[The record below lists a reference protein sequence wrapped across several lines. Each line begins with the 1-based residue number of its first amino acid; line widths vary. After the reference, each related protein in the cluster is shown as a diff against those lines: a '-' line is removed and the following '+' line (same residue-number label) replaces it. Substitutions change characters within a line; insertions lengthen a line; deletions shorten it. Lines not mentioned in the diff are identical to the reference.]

1 MALTLRGAL
10 LGAGNIALHGH
21 APQWTRDEDLR
32 REVEIVAVADLSPA
46 NREAARALFPAAR
59 ICARAEDILES
70 EALDFCDICTPPFTH
85 RALVE
90 QAASRGVHVLCE
102 KPLAPTVEDTEQI
115 ARAVRAARV
124 VFQPCHQYR
133 HSPQWEAVSRL
144 LPRIGRVYFVE
155 YEVQRTQAGEGNPNW
170 SPAWRTDRDFA
181 GGGILVDHG
190 AHIFYQLRAILGEP
204 ETVQATVR
212 TLQHRSY
219 RVEDTALVVLDF
231 GGCLAQV
238 SLTWAARRRGIR
250 FRFVGERGE
259 IVGDEQSL
267 TLHGETS
274 EDIRF
279 ADGMSQDSNHS
290 EWYAPLFRQFAERV
304 RTRDHGLGPLDEAL
318 YVTRLIARAYE
329 SSREGRA
336 LPLVAAA
343 PVTAA
348 LDVPV
353 GLGTST
359 GLVSLDS
366 SLGPAEVIDVDLEV
380 EKSRRKLA
388 LRLGGV
394 AALLAA
400 AAWTFHDVVWGE
412 LWSSVKSAR
421 LGLIVLAAAIN
432 LGAVG
437 FQAARWLAVV
447 RPLSRAATLG
457 QAFKAMLVGFAAST
471 VVPARAGE
479 LARMHWFARRTG
491 LPRPTIL
498 ASIVLDH
505 LVNAAG
511 LLLGLAI
518 LPFFVAVPLWIRPG
532 AAFVLALF
540 TVAAMLVFGLR
551 PIAEPPAAPSAERLP
566 AKGLAAFLASAR
578 QGLAATTRPR
588 ALGLSL
594 GASLLS
600 WALEVNVV
608 AVAMRAVGLHL
619 PFTAA
624 FLTLLAVNLAL
635 AFPFAPPGN
644 IGTLEVGATLALV
657 GFGVPKEQALAF
669 GLVYHFLQVVP
680 IGILGMIFAGR
691 RRGNGDG
698 AVPA

>member
-1 MALTLRGAL
+1 M
-10 LGAGNIALHGH
+10 
-21 APQWTRDEDLR
+21 
-32 REVEIVAVADLSPA
+32 AVADLSPA

-59 ICARAEDILES
+59 IHARAEDILGS

-85 RALVE
+85 RALIE

-102 KPLAPTVEDTEQI
+102 KPLAPTVDDTEQI
-115 ARAVRAARV
+115 ARAVRSGRV

-133 HSPQWEAVSRL
+133 HSPQWEAVRRL
-144 LPRIGRVYFVE
+144 LPRLGRIYFVE
-155 YEVQRTQAGEGNPNW
+155 YEVQRTQAGAGNPNW
-170 SPAWRTDRDFA
+170 SPGWRTDRDFA

-190 AHIFYQLRAILGEP
+190 AHIFYQLRAVLGEP
-204 ETVQATVR
+204 KTVQATVR

-219 RVEDTALVVLDF
+219 RVEDTALVLLDF

-250 FRFVGERGE
+250 FRFVGDRGE
-259 IVGDEQSL
+259 LVGDDQSL
-267 TLHGETS
+267 RLHAETD
-274 EDIRF
+274 EEIRF
-279 ADGMSQDSNHS
+279 ADGMSRDSNHS
-290 EWYAPLFRQFAERV
+290 EWYAPLFRQFADRV
-304 RTRDHGLGPLDEAL
+304 RSRDRNEGPLDEAL

-336 LPLVAAA
+336 M
-343 PVTAA
+343 PVTVAPPAPATEALEVSPEMGTSAA
-348 LDVPV
+348 L
-353 GLGTST
+353 LG
-359 GLVSLDS
+359 LDS
-366 SLGPAEVIDVDLEV
+366 SLRPAEVIDVELEV
-380 EKSRRKLA
+380 EKSHRTPA
-388 LRLGGV
+388 LRLGAV

-412 LWSSVKSAR
+412 LWTAVKSAR

-432 LGAVG
+432 LTAVA

-511 LLLGLAI
+511 LLLGLAV

-540 TVAAMLVFGLR
+540 TVVAMLVFGLR
-551 PIAEPPAAPSAERLP
+551 PISEPPAPDGERLP
-566 AKGLAAFLASAR
+566 AKGIAAFLASAR

-594 GASLLS
+594 GASLFS

-608 AVAMRAVGLHL
+608 AVAMRAVGLNL

-669 GLVYHFLQVVP
+669 GLIYHFLQVLP

-691 RRGNGDG
+691 WRKDDG
-698 AVPA
+698 AVAA

>member
-1 MALTLRGAL
+1 VTRLRGAL
-10 LGAGNIALHGH
+10 LGAGNIALNGH
-21 APQWTRDEDLR
+21 APQWTQDESLR
-32 REVEIVAVADLSPA
+32 REVEIVAIADLSPA
-46 NREAARALFPAAR
+46 NLEAARALFPGAR
-59 ICARAEDILES
+59 IHSRAEDILEA
-70 EALDFCDICTPPFTH
+70 EPLDFCDICTPPFTH
-85 RALVE
+85 RALIE

-102 KPLAPTVEDTEQI
+102 KPLAPTVDDTEQI
-115 ARAVRAARV
+115 ARAVRAGGV

-133 HSPQWEAVSRL
+133 HSPQWEAVTRL
-144 LPRIGRVYFVE
+144 LPRLGRIYFVE

-170 SPAWRTDRDFA
+170 SPAWRTDHNFA

-212 TLQHRSY
+212 TLQHHSY

-259 IVGDEQSL
+259 IVGDDQSL
-267 TLHGETS
+267 KLHAETH

-279 ADGMSQDSNHS
+279 ANGMSRDSNHS

-304 RTRDHGLGPLDEAL
+304 RTRDRSLGPLDEAV

-336 LPLVAAA
+336 LPVVGPAAA
-343 PVTAA
+343 TEVLEASGEIGTATTA
-348 LDVPV
+348 L
-353 GLGTST
+353 LG
-359 GLVSLDS
+359 LDS
-366 SLGPAEVIDVDLEV
+366 RLHPAEVIDVELEV
-380 EKSRRKLA
+380 GKSRRTRA
-388 LRLGGV
+388 LRIGAA

-400 AAWTFHDVVWGE
+400 AAWTFHDVIWGE
-412 LWSSVKSAR
+412 LWSAVRTAH
-421 LGLIVLAAAIN
+421 LGLIALAAAVN
-432 LGAVG
+432 LVAVS

-457 QAFKAMLVGFAAST
+457 QAFKAMLVGFATST

-491 LPRPTIL
+491 LPSATVL

-518 LPFFVAVPLWIRPG
+518 LPFFVSVPLWIRPG

-540 TVAAMLVFGLR
+540 TVVAMLVFGLR
-551 PIAEPPAAPSAERLP
+551 PISDPPSPSGERLP
-566 AKGLAAFLASAR
+566 AKGIGAFLASAR
-578 QGLAATTRPR
+578 QGLAATSQPR

-600 WALEVNVV
+600 WALEINVT
-608 AVAMRAVGLHL
+608 AIAMRAVGLNL

-680 IGILGMIFAGR
+680 IGILGLIFAGR
-691 RRGNGDG
+691 RHHRR
-698 AVPA
+698 VPA

>member
-1 MALTLRGAL
+1 
-10 LGAGNIALHGH
+10 
-21 APQWTRDEDLR
+21 
-32 REVEIVAVADLSPA
+32 VE
-46 NREAARALFPAAR
+46 
-59 ICARAEDILES
+59 
-70 EALDFCDICTPPFTH
+70 
-85 RALVE
+85 
-90 QAASRGVHVLCE
+90 
-102 KPLAPTVEDTEQI
+102 
-115 ARAVRAARV
+115 
-124 VFQPCHQYR
+124 
-133 HSPQWEAVSRL
+133 
-144 LPRIGRVYFVE
+144 
-155 YEVQRTQAGEGNPNW
+155 
-170 SPAWRTDRDFA
+170 
-181 GGGILVDHG
+181 
-190 AHIFYQLRAILGEP
+190 
-204 ETVQATVR
+204 
-212 TLQHRSY
+212 
-219 RVEDTALVVLDF
+219 
-231 GGCLAQV
+231 
-238 SLTWAARRRGIR
+238 
-250 FRFVGERGE
+250 
-259 IVGDEQSL
+259 
-267 TLHGETS
+267 
-274 EDIRF
+274 
-279 ADGMSQDSNHS
+279 
-290 EWYAPLFRQFAERV
+290 
-304 RTRDHGLGPLDEAL
+304 
-318 YVTRLIARAYE
+318 
-329 SSREGRA
+329 
-336 LPLVAAA
+336 
-343 PVTAA
+343 
-348 LDVPV
+348 
-353 GLGTST
+353 
-359 GLVSLDS
+359 
-366 SLGPAEVIDVDLEV
+366 LEV
-380 EKSRRKLA
+380 EKSRRTRA
-388 LRLGGV
+388 MRLGAV

-432 LGAVG
+432 LTAVG

-491 LPRPTIL
+491 LPRPTVL

-518 LPFFVAVPLWIRPG
+518 LPFFVTVPLWIRPG
-532 AAFVLALF
+532 AAFALALF

-551 PIAEPPAAPSAERLP
+551 PISEPPAPPSAERLP
-566 AKGLAAFLASAR
+566 ARGVSAFLASAR

-594 GASLLS
+594 GASLFS

-608 AVAMRAVGLHL
+608 AVAMRAVGLNL

-644 IGTLEVGATLALV
+644 IGTLEVGATIALV

-680 IGILGMIFAGR
+680 IGILGMVFAGR
-691 RRGNGDG
+691 WRGNDDG

>member
-21 APQWTRDEDLR
+21 APQWTRDAELR

-59 ICARAEDILES
+59 ICTRAEEILES
-70 EALDFCDICTPPFTH
+70 HALDFCDICTPPFTH

-102 KPLAPTVEDTEQI
+102 KPLAPTVEDTERI
-115 ARAVRAARV
+115 ARAVRAGRV

-144 LPRIGRVYFVE
+144 LPRIGRVYLVE

-219 RVEDTALVVLDF
+219 RVEDTALVLLDF

-259 IVGDEQSL
+259 IVGDDQSL
-267 TLHGETS
+267 RLHGEAS

-279 ADGMSQDSNHS
+279 ADGMSRDSNHS
-290 EWYAPLFRQFAERV
+290 QWYAPLFRQFAERV
-304 RTRDHGLGPLDEAL
+304 RTREHGLGPLEEAL

-343 PVTAA
+343 RATEA
-348 LDVPV
+348 LGAP
-353 GLGTST
+353 GGMGTST
-359 GLVSLDS
+359 DLVGLDS
-366 SLGPAEVIDVDLEV
+366 SLVPPEVIHVELEV
-380 EKSRRKLA
+380 GKSRRTRG
-388 LRLGGV
+388 LRIGAG

-412 LWSSVKSAR
+412 LWSAVRSAR

-432 LGAVG
+432 LTAVG

-491 LPRPTIL
+491 LPRPTVL

-540 TVAAMLVFGLR
+540 TVVAMLVFGLR
-551 PIAEPPAAPSAERLP
+551 PISEPPAPPSTERLP

-594 GASLLS
+594 SASLMS
-600 WALEVNVV
+600 WALEINVT

-635 AFPFAPPGN
+635 AVPFAPPGN

-691 RRGNGDG
+691 RRGNDDG

>member
-1 MALTLRGAL
+1 M
-10 LGAGNIALHGH
+10 
-21 APQWTRDEDLR
+21 
-32 REVEIVAVADLSPA
+32 
-46 NREAARALFPAAR
+46 
-59 ICARAEDILES
+59 
-70 EALDFCDICTPPFTH
+70 
-85 RALVE
+85 
-90 QAASRGVHVLCE
+90 
-102 KPLAPTVEDTEQI
+102 
-115 ARAVRAARV
+115 
-124 VFQPCHQYR
+124 
-133 HSPQWEAVSRL
+133 
-144 LPRIGRVYFVE
+144 
-155 YEVQRTQAGEGNPNW
+155 
-170 SPAWRTDRDFA
+170 
-181 GGGILVDHG
+181 
-190 AHIFYQLRAILGEP
+190 
-204 ETVQATVR
+204 VQATVR

-267 TLHGETS
+267 TLHGETR

-336 LPLVAAA
+336 LRLVAAA

-511 LLLGLAI
+511 LLLGLAV

>member
-21 APQWTRDEDLR
+21 APQWTGDADLG

-59 ICARAEDILES
+59 IYARAEDILES
-70 EALDFCDICTPPFTH
+70 QALDFCDICTPPFTH

-115 ARAVRAARV
+115 ARAVRAGRV

-144 LPRIGRVYFVE
+144 LPRIGRIYFVE
-155 YEVQRTQAGEGNPNW
+155 YEVQRMQAGEGNPNW

-219 RVEDTALVVLDF
+219 RVEDTALVLLDF

-259 IVGDEQSL
+259 IVGDDQSL
-267 TLHGETS
+267 RLHGEVN

-279 ADGMSQDSNHS
+279 ADGMSRDSNHS
-290 EWYAPLFRQFAERV
+290 EWYAPLFRRFAERV
-304 RTRDHGLGPLDEAL
+304 RTRDVGLGPLDEAL

-336 LPLVAAA
+336 LPLAAAA
-343 PVTAA
+343 PTIEA
-348 LDVPV
+348 LAVR
-353 GLGTST
+353 GGMGTST
-359 GLVSLDS
+359 DLVGLDS
-366 SLGPAEVIDVDLEV
+366 SLGPPEVIDVELEI

-400 AAWTFHDVVWGE
+400 AAWTFHDVVWSE
-412 LWSSVKSAR
+412 LWSTVKTAH
-421 LGLIVLAAAIN
+421 LGFIACAAAIN
-432 LGAVG
+432 LAAVG

-447 RPLSRAATLG
+447 RPLSRVATWS

-491 LPRPTIL
+491 LPRPTVL

-511 LLLGLAI
+511 LLLGLAV

-551 PIAEPPAAPSAERLP
+551 PISDPPSPDGERLP
-566 AKGLAAFLASAR
+566 AKGIAAFLASAR

-644 IGTLEVGATLALV
+644 IGTLEVGATIALV

-691 RRGNGDG
+691 RHGNVNR
-698 AVPA
+698 VPA

>member
-1 MALTLRGAL
+1 V
-10 LGAGNIALHGH
+10 
-21 APQWTRDEDLR
+21 

-46 NREAARALFPAAR
+46 NREAARALFPAASIR
-59 ICARAEDILES
+59 ARAEDVLES
-70 EALDFCDICTPPFTH
+70 QALDFCDICTPPFTH
-85 RALVE
+85 RSLIE
-90 QAASRGVHVLCE
+90 QAARRGIHVLCE

-115 ARAVRAARV
+115 ARAVRAGRV

-133 HSPQWEAVSRL
+133 HSPQWEAVARL
-144 LPRIGRVYFVE
+144 LPCLGRIYLVE

-170 SPAWRTDRDFA
+170 SPGWRTDRDFA

-204 ETVQATVR
+204 QTVQATVR

-267 TLHGETS
+267 RVHAETS
-274 EDIRF
+274 EEIRF
-279 ADGMSQDSNHS
+279 ADGMSRDSNHS

-304 RTRDHGLGPLDEAL
+304 RTRDRSPAPLDEAV
-318 YVTRLIARAYE
+318 YVTRLITRAYE

-336 LPLVAAA
+336 LPVAVPEPAA
-343 PVTAA
+343 EVLEVSEPI
-348 LDVPV
+348 
-353 GLGTST
+353 GTST
-359 GLVSLDS
+359 ALLGLDS
-366 SLGPAEVIDVDLEV
+366 SLRRPEVIDVELEV
-380 EKSRRKLA
+380 EKSRRTRV
-388 LRLGGV
+388 LRLGAV

-412 LWSSVKSAR
+412 LWGAVKSAR
-421 LGLIVLAAAIN
+421 LSLILLAAAIN

-447 RPLSRAATLG
+447 RPLSRAATWG

-511 LLLGLAI
+511 LLLGLAV
-518 LPFFVAVPLWIRPG
+518 LPFFVTVPLWIRPG

-551 PIAEPPAAPSAERLP
+551 PIPDRPKPDGERLP
-566 AKGLAAFLASAR
+566 TRGIGAFLASAR

-594 GASLLS
+594 GASLFS

-691 RRGNGDG
+691 RHEPDDG
-698 AVPA
+698 AVAA

>member
-1 MALTLRGAL
+1 M
-10 LGAGNIALHGH
+10 
-21 APQWTRDEDLR
+21 

-46 NREAARALFPAAR
+46 NREAARVLFPAAK
-59 ICARAEDILES
+59 IHARAEDILES

-85 RALVE
+85 RSLIE
-90 QAASRGVHVLCE
+90 QAARRGVHVLCE
-102 KPLAPTVEDTEQI
+102 KPLAPTVDDTEQI
-115 ARAVRAARV
+115 ARAVRAGQV

-133 HSPQWEAVSRL
+133 HSPQWEAVARL
-144 LPRIGRVYFVE
+144 LPRLGRIYFVE

-204 ETVQATVR
+204 KTVQATVR

-231 GGCLAQV
+231 DGCLAQV

-259 IVGDEQSL
+259 IVGDEHSL
-267 TLHGETS
+267 RLHGQTS
-274 EDIRF
+274 EEIRF
-279 ADGMSQDSNHS
+279 ADGMSRDSSHS
-290 EWYAPLFRQFAERV
+290 EWYAPLFRQFTARV
-304 RTRDHGLGPLDEAL
+304 RTGDRGQGPLDEAI
-318 YVTRLIARAYE
+318 YVTRLITRAYE

-336 LPLVAAA
+336 LPVALPA
-343 PVTAA
+343 PATEALAVSPENGATAT
-348 LDVPV
+348 L
-353 GLGTST
+353 LG
-359 GLVSLDS
+359 LDS
-366 SLGPAEVIDVDLEV
+366 NLGPPEVIDVELEV
-380 EKSRRKLA
+380 EKSRRTRA
-388 LRLGGV
+388 LRIGAV

-400 AAWTFHDVVWGE
+400 ASWTFHDVVWGE
-412 LWSSVKSAR
+412 LWSAVKSAR
-421 LGLIVLAAAIN
+421 LSLIVLAAAIN
-432 LGAVG
+432 LTAVA

-491 LPRPTIL
+491 LPRPTVL

-511 LLLGLAI
+511 LLLGLAV

-551 PIAEPPAAPSAERLP
+551 PIPDRPAPDGERLP
-566 AKGLAAFLASAR
+566 AKGIAAFLASAR

-594 GASLLS
+594 SASLLS

-608 AVAMRAVGLHL
+608 AVAMRAVGLNL

-680 IGILGMIFAGR
+680 IGILGMVFAGR
-691 RRGNGDG
+691 RHGGNQR

>member
-1 MALTLRGAL
+1 VTLRGAL

-21 APQWTRDEDLR
+21 APQWTGDEDLAR
-32 REVEIVAVADLSPA
+32 GVEIVAVADLSPA
-46 NREAARALFPAAR
+46 NREAARALFPAAS
-59 ICARAEDILES
+59 IHARAEDALDK

-90 QAASRGVHVLCE
+90 RAASRGVHVLCE

-115 ARAVRAARV
+115 ARAVRAGRV

-133 HSPQWEAVSRL
+133 HSPQWEAVARL
-144 LPRIGRVYFVE
+144 LPRLGRVYFVE

-170 SPAWRTDRDFA
+170 SPGWRTDHNFA

-219 RVEDTALVVLDF
+219 RVEDTALVLLDF

-259 IVGDEQSL
+259 MVGDEQSL
-267 TLHGETS
+267 RVHAETS
-274 EDIRF
+274 EDIHF
-279 ADGMSQDSNHS
+279 AGGMSRDSNHS

-304 RTRDHGLGPLDEAL
+304 RTRDRSPAPLDEAI
-318 YVTRLIARAYE
+318 YVTRLITRAYE

-336 LPLVAAA
+336 LPVAVPEPATE
-343 PVTAA
+343 V
-348 LDVPV
+348 LDVSEPI
-353 GLGTST
+353 GTST
-359 GLVSLDS
+359 ALLGLDS
-366 SLGPAEVIDVDLEV
+366 NLRRPEVIDVELEV
-380 EKSRRKLA
+380 EKSRRTRV
-388 LRLGGV
+388 LRLGAV

-412 LWSSVKSAR
+412 LWSAVQSAR
-421 LGLIVLAAAIN
+421 LSLILLAAAIN

-511 LLLGLAI
+511 LLLGLAV
-518 LPFFVAVPLWIRPG
+518 LPFFVTVPLWIRPG

-551 PIAEPPAAPSAERLP
+551 PISDPPKPDGERLP
-566 AKGLAAFLASAR
+566 ARGIAAFLASAR

-594 GASLLS
+594 GASLFS

-608 AVAMRAVGLHL
+608 AVAMRAVGLNL

-691 RRGNGDG
+691 RHEPDDG

>member
-1 MALTLRGAL
+1 M
-10 LGAGNIALHGH
+10 
-21 APQWTRDEDLR
+21 

-46 NREAARALFPAAR
+46 NREAARVLFPAAS
-59 ICARAEDILES
+59 IHARAEDVLDK

-85 RALVE
+85 RALIE

-115 ARAVRAARV
+115 ERAVRAGRV

-133 HSPQWEAVSRL
+133 HSPQWEAV
-144 LPRIGRVYFVE
+144 
-155 YEVQRTQAGEGNPNW
+155 
-170 SPAWRTDRDFA
+170 AWRTDHNFA

-219 RVEDTALVVLDF
+219 RVEDTALVLLDF

-250 FRFVGERGE
+250 FRFVGDRGE
-259 IVGDEQSL
+259 MVGDEQSL
-267 TLHGETS
+267 RVQAETS

-279 ADGMSQDSNHS
+279 ADGMSRDSNHS

-304 RTRDHGLGPLDEAL
+304 RTRDLSPGPLDEAA
-318 YVTRLIARAYE
+318 YVTRLITRAYE

-336 LPLVAAA
+336 LPVAPRE
-343 PVTAA
+343 PVSEVLEASERI
-348 LDVPV
+348 
-353 GLGTST
+353 GTST
-359 GLVSLDS
+359 ALLGLDS
-366 SLGPAEVIDVDLEV
+366 NLSPPEVIDVELEV
-380 EKSRRKLA
+380 EKSRRTRV
-388 LRLGGV
+388 LRLGAV

-400 AAWTFHDVVWGE
+400 AAWTFHDVVWRE
-412 LWSSVKSAR
+412 LWSAVQSAR
-421 LGLIVLAAAIN
+421 LSLILLAAAIN
-432 LGAVG
+432 LTAVG

-471 VVPARAGE
+471 IVPARAGE

-491 LPRPTIL
+491 LPRPTVL

-511 LLLGLAI
+511 LLLGLAV
-518 LPFFVAVPLWIRPG
+518 LPFFVTVPLWIRPG

-551 PIAEPPAAPSAERLP
+551 PISDPPAPDGERLP
-566 AKGLAAFLASAR
+566 ARGIAAFLASAR

-588 ALGLSL
+588 ALGISLS
-594 GASLLS
+594 ASLFS
-600 WALEVNVV
+600 WALEINVV
-608 AVAMRAVGLHL
+608 AVAMRAVGLNL

-691 RRGNGDG
+691 RHEPDDG